1 MTGWY
6 GICTQSKVPQPIV
19 KKLNADLNT
28 ILNGP
33 LKKKL
38 EDQGITVSPTTSEQ
52 FEAHVKSE
60 IAKWTKVV
68 KAAKLEAE

>member
-1 MTGWY
+1 MTISFGHGLSVTPLQLAAATLPLVNG
-6 GICTQSKVPQPIV
+6 GIAVT
-19 KKLNADLNT
+19 
-28 ILNGP
+28 
-33 LKKKL
+33 
-38 EDQGITVSPTTSEQ
+38 PTTSEQ